1 MAKFE
6 VRMKPQGDTLEAYME
21 STKRVSFIMGP
32 LGSGK
37 TYQSCQK
44 IFRLMC
50 QQEANAQGLRKS
62 RWYAVRNTYPDL
74 TSTTI
79 KDWMELFGE
88 FGKFKHGGMEPPTH
102 HLRFH
107 LEDGTTVVSEL
118 VFLALDRPDS
128 IKKLRGAQ
136 VTGFWLNE
144 VKELQKAVVDMADL
158 RHGRYP
164 SAMDGGP
171 TWHGM
176 IGDTNAPDQ
185 DHWYYT
191 LEEEAPEGW
200 AFFRQSGGV
209 VRSGIDGVGRV
220 KWKPNPNAENLNNLP
235 EGYYIN
241 GMAGKSDAWI
251 SVNLANEYGVVF
263 DGKPVFPEYNDH
275 LVVNEDI
282 RSIDKRVIDRGWDF
296 GLTPA
301 CIYIQITAEPRI
313 LVLDELVAEDMGAE
327 RFSEQ
332 VLHHSQMF
340 YHTAR
345 FEDVGDP
352 AGAGRSEADE
362 KTAFQMLM
370 AKDIDIQ
377 PGTQTLLARL
387 ESVRYALTH
396 LVNGRPMLQIH
407 PRCKMIRKA
416 LQGGYQY
423 KRVQVANSDRYHDT
437 PDKNKYSHP
446 MDALEYAVAKH
457 IWPIIAKR
465 YDKNQPNPNQSY
477 QPATA
482 AGY

>member
-1 MAKFE
+1 MATFE
-6 VRMKPQGDTLEAYME
+6 VRMKPQGETLAAYMA
-21 STKRVSFIMGP
+21 STFRVSFIMGP

-50 QQEANAQGLRKS
+50 QQEPDSRGTRKS

-79 KDWMELFGE
+79 KDWMELFGD

-102 HLRFH
+102 HLRFN

-144 VKELQKAVVDMADL
+144 VKELQKAVIDMADL

-185 DHWYYT
+185 DHWYYA
-191 LEEEAPEGW
+191 LEEEKPEGW
-200 AFFRQSGGV
+200 AFFRQPGGV
-209 VRSGIDGVGRV
+209 IRDGVDGLGRV
-220 KWKPNPNAENLNNLP
+220 KWRPNPNAENLNNLP
-235 EGYYIN
+235 DGYYIN

-263 DGKPVFPEYNDH
+263 DGKAVFPEYNDH
-275 LVVNEDI
+275 LVINPDI
-282 RSIDKRVIDRGWDF
+282 TSIDKRVILRGWDF

-301 CIYIQITAEPRI
+301 CIFIQVTAEPRI
-313 LVLDELVAEDMGAE
+313 LVLDELVATDMGAE
-327 RFSEQ
+327 RFAEQ
-332 VLHHSQMF
+332 VLHHSSL
-340 YHTAR
+340 YYPTAQ

-352 AGAGRSEADE
+352 AGKGRSEADE
-362 KTAFQMLM
+362 KTAFQMLQ
-370 AKDIDIQ
+370 AKGIEIEPGIQ
-377 PGTQTLLARL
+377 TPLARL
-387 ESVRYALTH
+387 ESVRYPLSH
-396 LVNGRPMLQIH
+396 LVNGRPMMQIH
-407 PRCKMIRKA
+407 PRCKMIRKGM
-416 LQGGYQY
+416 QGGYQY
-423 KRVQVANSDRYHDT
+423 KRVQVVGSDRYHDK

-446 MDALEYAVAKH
+446 MDALEYAAAKY

-465 YDKNQPNPNQSY
+465 YEQNQNTPKQNY